1 MSIKKQQ
8 QTPISDT
15 QVEHIIEAAASEER
29 DSMVND
35 GDVFGDIPI
44 VDDLYEQD
52 EYWTEAIDLKILA
65 EHQFSDSTPWNI
77 DVREDELIEHNMG
90 STLIELDTEEIQYDE
105 ESQVILKYAD
115 QYDW

>member
-15 QVEHIIEAAASEER
+15 QVEQIIEAAAVEER
-29 DSMVND
+29 DCIANES
-35 GDVFGDIPI
+35 DVFGDIPI

-52 EYWTEAIDLKILA
+52 EYWTEAIDLKVLA
-65 EHQFSDSTPWNI
+65 EHQVGDDAPWSI
-77 DVREDELIEHNMG
+77 DVREDDLIEHNMG
-90 STLIELDTEEIQYDE
+90 STLIELDAAEIQYDE
-105 ESQVILKYAD
+105 ESTVILKYAD